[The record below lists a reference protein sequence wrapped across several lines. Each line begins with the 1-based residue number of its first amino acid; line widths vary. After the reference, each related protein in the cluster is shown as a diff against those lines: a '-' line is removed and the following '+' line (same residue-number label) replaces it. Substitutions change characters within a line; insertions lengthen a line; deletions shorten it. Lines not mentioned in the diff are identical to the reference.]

1 MDRKPKLTSLGI
13 QCNRDLED
21 SQNGI
26 LKQCTKQINQTAE
39 QISLD
44 FDPVDDCT
52 NGDKEDP
59 DFEPSFSDDSQSDR
73 SSINEK

>member
-21 SQNGI
+21 SQSGI
-26 LKQCTKQINQTAE
+26 LKQHAKQNNQTAE
-39 QISLD
+39 QISPD
-44 FDPVDDCT
+44 FDPVENCT
-52 NGDKEDP
+52 NRDKEDP

-73 SSINEK
+73 SSVNEK